1 MSQNLKNLD
10 ELKIS
15 VIENIDNQSTS
26 AINIAKTILESPEP
40 GFREYKTS
48 QIVKNEF
55 EKIGLKYEADIAL
68 TGVK

>member
-26 AINIAKTILESPEP
+26 AINIAKTILESPES
-40 GFREYKTS
+40 GFR
-48 QIVKNEF
+48 
-55 EKIGLKYEADIAL
+55 A
-68 TGVK
+68 

>member
-26 AINIAKTILESPEP
+26 AINIAKTIL
-40 GFREYKTS
+40 
-48 QIVKNEF
+48 
-55 EKIGLKYEADIAL
+55 
-68 TGVK
+68 